1 LEKEKPVSINFLRR
15 GTAAGAA
22 LALFFGTVAAA
33 RAQLHFHVDLG
44 HHSGAS
50 VRFGDRR
57 PEVRPVAPVVVPR
70 VEHHEHYEP
79 PGIVRHEH
87 YVAPGYWGHWRNP
100 YRDEYWRRF
109 RPGWFPI
116 VIGDVQYYAYPA
128 LPAVCQTVVVNG
140 VAYYL
145 CDGIYYQPYIYQG
158 QTVYMAI
165 PPPVPG

>member
-1 LEKEKPVSINFLRR
+1 
-15 GTAAGAA
+15 
-22 LALFFGTVAAA
+22 
-33 RAQLHFHVDLG
+33 VDLG
-44 HHSGAS
+44 HHPSAS
-50 VRFGDRR
+50 IRFGEHR

-70 VEHHEHYEP
+70 VEHHEPVRHYEP

-87 YVAPGYWGHWRNP
+87 YEAPGNWGRWRNP
-100 YRDEYWRRF
+100 YRDDYWRRF

-145 CDGIYYQPYIYQG
+145 CDGIYYQPYIYMG